1 MSAAQPRI
9 GQPMR
14 TMTRIRDLWRVTA
27 FRLSAIYLCLFAV
40 FAAILLFYVTGSAA
54 SILQTQNRDTINE
67 EIDELGRIYQNSGL
81 VGLVRSIDRRSR
93 QPGASLY
100 LMTDATGRILAG
112 NVESLEAG
120 VLDDPGFVSHAFRY
134 ARFTED
140 PDDRYHSA
148 IAQVIQLPNG
158 LRVLV
163 GRDQT
168 ELDRIRLVV
177 RNALI
182 LALGL
187 MSVGALIAW
196 FLVGRSALHRLD
208 NMSVSTARIMAGDL
222 NERLPVAGTGDEFDR
237 LSENLNVLLA
247 RISHL
252 QEGLRQVSDNIA
264 HDLKTPLTRLRN
276 RVESALGGA
285 HTASEPELRGALEG
299 VMAEADGMIRT
310 FDALLMISRVEAGS
324 HPALKTQVDI
334 AAIVRDVTEL
344 YEPSAEDEGG
354 ALEVEAPDSL
364 VAEVSRELIAQ
375 ALSNLIDNALKYGLP
390 AEGALRIRVELTAED
405 RSFSL
410 SVADNGAGIPADKRA
425 RVLER
430 FYRLDESRTK
440 PGSGLG
446 LSLVQA
452 IAGIHGGT
460 MMLDDAAPGLIV
472 RLHIPIEGGQIAD
485 EG

>member
-1 MSAAQPRI
+1 
-9 GQPMR
+9 MR
-14 TMTRIRDLWRVTA
+14 TMARIRDIWRVTA
-27 FRLSAIYLCLFAV
+27 FRLSAIYLSLFAV
-40 FAAILLFYVTGSAA
+40 FAGILLFYVTGSAV

-67 EIDELGRIYQNSGL
+67 EIGELGRVYQNAGI

-120 VLDDPGFVSHAFRY
+120 VLDDPGFVGSAFRY

-140 PDDRYHSA
+140 PSDRYHTA

-158 LRVLV
+158 LRILV

-196 FLVGRSALHRLD
+196 FLVGRTALHRLD
-208 NMSVSTARIMAGDL
+208 NMSVATARIMGGDL
-222 NERLPVAGTGDEFDR
+222 GERLPVAGTGDEFDR
-237 LSENLNVLLA
+237 LSENLNLLLT

-276 RVESALGGA
+276 RVEAALRGSED
-285 HTASEPELRGALEG
+285 ASSGELRGALEG

-324 HPALKTQVDI
+324 HPALKTKADI

-344 YEPSAEDEGG
+344 YEPLAEDAGG
-354 ALEVEAPDSL
+354 TLAVEAPDSL
-364 VAEVSRELIAQ
+364 TAEVSRELIAQ
-375 ALSNLIDNALKYGLP
+375 ALSNLIDNALKYGVP
-390 AEGALRIRVELTAED
+390 AEGPLAIRVALASED
-405 RSFSL
+405 HGFRL
-410 SVADNGAGIPADKRA
+410 EVADNGPGIPADKRV

-452 IAGIHGGT
+452 IAGIHEGT
-460 MMLDDAAPGLIV
+460 MALDDAAPGLIV
-472 RLHIPIEGGQIAD
+472 RLSIPSEGGRAGD

>member
-1 MSAAQPRI
+1 MQRFN
-9 GQPMR
+9 
-14 TMTRIRDLWRVTA
+14 RIRDLWRVTA

-54 SILQTQNRDTINE
+54 SILQTQNRETINE
-67 EIDELGRIYQNSGL
+67 EIADLGRVYQNTGI

-120 VLDDPGFVSHAFRY
+120 VLDDPGFVGRAFRY

-140 PDDRYHSA
+140 AGDRYHTA

-158 LRVLV
+158 LRILV

-182 LALGL
+182 LALCL

-196 FLVGRSALHRLD
+196 FLVGRTALHRLN
-208 NMSVSTARIMAGDL
+208 NMSLATARIMGGDL
-222 NERLPVAGTGDEFDR
+222 DERLPVAGTGDEFDR

-247 RISHL
+247 RISLL

-276 RVESALGGA
+276 RIEAALREREDA
-285 HTASEPELRGALEG
+285 TPAELRGALEG

-324 HPALKTQVDI
+324 HPALKTEVDV

-344 YEPSAEDEGG
+344 YEPSAEDAGG
-354 ALEVEAPDSL
+354 TLEVEAPESL
-364 VAEVSRELIAQ
+364 TAEVSRELIAQ
-375 ALSNLIDNALKYGLP
+375 GLSNLIDNALKYGVP
-390 AEGALRIRVELTAED
+390 TEGPLRIRVRLAPEE
-405 RSFSL
+405 RGFSL
-410 SVADNGAGIPADKRA
+410 SVADNGPGIAADKRE

-452 IAGIHGGT
+452 IASIHDGRMT
-460 MMLDDAAPGLIV
+460 LDDAAPGLIV
-472 RLHIPIEGGQIAD
+472 TLTIPAEGGKASD
-485 EG
+485 DT

>member
-1 MSAAQPRI
+1 
-9 GQPMR
+9 
-14 TMTRIRDLWRVTA
+14 MTRIRDLWRVTA

-40 FAAILLFYVTGSAA
+40 FAGILLFYVTGSAA
-54 SILQTQNRDTINE
+54 SILQTQNRETINE
-67 EIDELGRIYQNSGL
+67 EIAELGRVYQNAGL

-120 VLDDPGFVSHAFRY
+120 VLDDPGFVNRAFRY

-158 LRVLV
+158 LRILV

-182 LALGL
+182 LALCL

-196 FLVGRSALHRLD
+196 FLVGRTALHRLN
-208 NMSVSTARIMAGDL
+208 NMSLATARIMGGDL

-247 RISHL
+247 RISLL

-276 RVESALGGA
+276 RIEAALYRRED
-285 HTASEPELRGALEG
+285 ASPAELRGALEG

-324 HPALKTQVDI
+324 HPALKTEVDV

-344 YEPSAEDEGG
+344 YEPSAEDAGG
-354 ALEVEAPDSL
+354 TLEVEAPTTLS
-364 VAEVSRELIAQ
+364 AEVSRELIAQ
-375 ALSNLIDNALKYGLP
+375 GLSNLIDNALKYGVP
-390 AEGALRIRVELTAED
+390 AEGPLRIRVVLRAEEKG
-405 RSFSL
+405 FSL
-410 SVADNGAGIPADKRA
+410 SVADNGPGIPADKRE

-430 FYRLDESRTK
+430 FYRLDSSRTK

-452 IAGIHGGT
+452 IAGIHGGR
-460 MMLDDAAPGLIV
+460 MSLDDADPGLIV
-472 RLHIPIEGGQIAD
+472 TLTVPAD
-485 EG
+485 GSKASDES